1 MYNDRSNKLYLY
13 KIKDMVMEKLKELL
27 IIIKDFT
34 LVCLMVSFVVLLSW
48 GLGLI
53 FEGVYKYV
61 G

>member
-1 MYNDRSNKLYLY
+1 
-13 KIKDMVMEKLKELL
+13 MEKLKELL